1 MLLAR
6 TDISLTGSALLR
18 AAKFLGCLTPSPGL
32 APDRLPSWSAAAKMP
47 AMSAYTIDD
56 LLAIMARL
64 RDPQG
69 GCPWDLEQDFS
80 SIAPYT
86 IEEAYEVADV
96 IDRQAW
102 QELPAELGDLL
113 FQVVFHSQMADERGW
128 FGFADVVQAI
138 SEKMVRRH
146 PHVFSDARYAD
157 DAAREADWEA
167 IKQAEKGADKAKQG
181 SALDGVS
188 SGLPAM
194 RRAVKLQ
201 KAAARCGFDWP
212 EPEPILDKV
221 REETEE
227 LQEAIAAGDAEASR
241 EELGDLLF
249 VLCNLARRLEID
261 PGRALREANQKFQRR
276 FRFMEQQASQAGQS
290 LEQLD
295 SDAQEAL
302 WRKAKKA
309 LSGGDPG

>member
-1 MLLAR
+1 MLH
-6 TDISLTGSALLR
+6 
-18 AAKFLGCLTPSPGL
+18 PG
-32 APDRLPSWSAAAKMP
+32 RLPSGRAAAKMP
-47 AMSAYTIDD
+47 AMTAYSISD

-69 GCPWDLEQDFS
+69 GCPWDLQQDFA

-86 IEEAYEVADV
+86 IEEAYEVTDV

-102 QELPAELGDLL
+102 QELPGELGDLL
-113 FQVVFHSQMADERGW
+113 FQVVFHSQMASERGW
-128 FGFADVVQAI
+128 FDFADVVQAI
-138 SEKMVRRH
+138 SDKMVRRH
-146 PHVFSDARYAD
+146 PHVFAGAEYAD
-157 DAAREADWEA
+157 DEAREADWEA
-167 IKQAEKGADKAKQG
+167 IKQAEKASDQQAQQ

-188 SGLPAM
+188 GGLPAM

-212 EPEPILDKV
+212 EPAPILNKV

-227 LQEAIAAGDAEASR
+227 LSEAIADGDAKASR

-261 PGRALREANQKFQRR
+261 PGRALREANHKFQRR
-276 FRFMEQQASQAGQS
+276 FRFMEQQASQRGQA

-295 SDAQEAL
+295 ADAQEAL
-302 WRKAKKA
+302 WQEAKRA
-309 LSGGDPG
+309 LSGGGSG

>member
-1 MLLAR
+1 M
-6 TDISLTGSALLR
+6 T
-18 AAKFLGCLTPSPGL
+18 
-32 APDRLPSWSAAAKMP
+32 
-47 AMSAYTIDD
+47 AYTIDD

-86 IEEAYEVADV
+86 IEEAYEVTDV

-102 QELPAELGDLL
+102 QELPGELGDLL
-113 FQVVFHSQMADERGW
+113 FQVVFHSQMARERGW
-128 FGFADVVQAI
+128 FEFADVVQAI
-138 SEKMVRRH
+138 SDKMVRRH
-146 PHVFSDARYAD
+146 PHVFADARYAD
-157 DAAREADWEA
+157 DATREADWEA
-167 IKQAEKGADKAKQG
+167 IKQAEKTDQPAQA
-181 SALDGVS
+181 SALDTVS

-212 EPEPILDKV
+212 EPAPILDKV

-227 LQEAIAAGDAEASR
+227 LSEAIAEGDSEASR

-261 PGRALREANQKFQRR
+261 PGRALREANHKFQRR
-276 FRFMEQQASQAGQS
+276 FRYMEQQASQRGQV

-302 WRKAKKA
+302 WQEAKRA
-309 LSGGDPG
+309 LSGGGAG